1 MTQEERIDELEKKFN
16 DLEVKLMN
24 TLDILRVVI
33 KLDRGLDNDT
43 TEWLV
48 KKVENLERF

>member
-1 MTQEERIDELEKKFN
+1 MTPEERIDYLDRRIN

-33 KLDRGLDNDT
+33 NLDRGIDNDT
-43 TEWLV
+43 AEWLV
-48 KKVENLERF
+48 KKVENLEGF